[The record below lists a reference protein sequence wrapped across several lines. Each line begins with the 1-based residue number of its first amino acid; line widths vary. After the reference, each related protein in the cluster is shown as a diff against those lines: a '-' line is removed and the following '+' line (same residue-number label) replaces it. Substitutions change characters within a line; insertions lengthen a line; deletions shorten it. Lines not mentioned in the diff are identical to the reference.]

1 LVPPKETSPAS
12 CAARRVNAF
21 KINIRPRIGKT
32 PTSPGARILR
42 VALAVVAIAL
52 GVVFVFLP
60 GPGVVFFALAG
71 ALLAPESRLLAAA
84 LDWTELKIRA
94 GLAWAKRIW
103 KKLGW
108 FARSLAILVAMLLAI
123 PVVLAVWYRFF
134 ESP

>member
-1 LVPPKETSPAS
+1 MRSAPGQRFQNKYK
-12 CAARRVNAF
+12 AAHRKDAH
-21 KINIRPRIGKT
+21 
-32 PTSPGARILR
+32 TSPGARILR